1 MSKIKNKL
9 GCEKVDR
16 LKLSRCLLPRRSSD
30 TLFTKTNVTTG
41 EPALFLVY
49 SDGLVG
55 RCLLLCLMP
64 NRDWLRRASC
74 SLVVLIKKLHRNSLP
89 PFSDFS
95 KRLHKHKLPAE
106 TYILRMIQNSTPSAP
121 IKLELDL
128 QYDLQNG
135 YDWPTVSL
143 LLRQSRLI
151 QCDKQIIIQCHIIQR
166 CNPTYLLLVV
176 SSVKIGTIQRR
187 LPWPESQLS
196 SLSTPTVS

>member
-89 PFSDFS
+89 PVSRFFNTPPQTQVS
-95 KRLHKHKLPAE
+95 RGNLHFTHDTKQYSLCTNQIRAWLAVRPAKW
-106 TYILRMIQNSTPSAP
+106 IWLANSVVTAQT
-121 IKLELDL
+121 K
-128 QYDLQNG
+128 QTH
-135 YDWPTVSL
+135 TV
-143 LLRQSRLI
+143 RQTNR
-151 QCDKQIIIQCHIIQR
+151 
-166 CNPTYLLLVV
+166 
-176 SSVKIGTIQRR
+176 
-187 LPWPESQLS
+187 
-196 SLSTPTVS
+196 